1 LPQNPMVK
9 LNVCGGYLSTMLRT
23 LKVSLP
29 ADPALVQTALAFNW
43 ACQIALDYGTKHKTS
58 NKNTLNTAT
67 YHQIRET
74 LPCLPSALIQTAR
87 DQAAEILKRTGCVA
101 TTKKR
106 LSVRYDKRT
115 FKFYPDQNRASLT
128 TVCGRLSFPF
138 KHYEY
143 LDTWRGTYTNAQLII
158 RKGRASLNVQ
168 VEVIETGKEGR
179 KDSVSGGVLGIDR
192 GVHDIA
198 VCSDST
204 FFGSSK
210 LRAVKGRYQHQ
221 RSVLQR
227 VGTRSARRKLRRVS
241 GRERRFT
248 LDTNHCISKKI
259 VEKDEFDILALE
271 KLHIRKGKKNGR
283 RFNILL
289 GSWSPGELRRL
300 ILYKAEAIGKV
311 VVEVDPRYTSQR
323 CSRCGYTDERNR
335 HGLRFHCLRC
345 GFELHA
351 DLNAARN
358 IGVLGRSE
366 YLRLCVNEPIVASS
380 DATPADVA
388 DGSCKLPNSLG
399 GS

>member
-1 LPQNPMVK
+1 
-9 LNVCGGYLSTMLRT
+9 MLRT

-29 ADPALVQTALAFNW
+29 ADPALVQTALAFNK
-43 ACQIALDYGTKHKTS
+43 ACQIALDYGTKRKTS
-58 NKNTLNTAT
+58 SKNRLNWAT
-67 YHQIRET
+67 YHQIRDA
-74 LPCLPSALIQTAR
+74 LPHLPSALVQTAR

-115 FKFYPDQNRASLT
+115 FKFYPDQDRASLA
-128 TVCGRLSFPF
+128 TVRGRLSFPF

-143 LDTWRGTYTNAQLII
+143 LDAWRGKYTNAQLLI
-158 RKGRASLNVQ
+158 RKGRAFLNVQ
-168 VEVIETGKEGR
+168 VEAIEEEREEK
-179 KDSVSGGVLGIDR
+179 KSSAPGGVLGIDR

-221 RSVLQR
+221 RRVLQR
-227 VGTRSARRKLRRVS
+227 VGTRSARRRLRRAS
-241 GRERRFT
+241 GRERRFV

-271 KLHIRKGKKNGR
+271 KLHIRKGWKNGR
-283 RFNILL
+283 RFNRML

-300 ILYKAEAIGKV
+300 MLYKAEARGKV

-323 CSRCGYTDERNR
+323 CSRCGCTDRR
-335 HGLRFHCLRC
+335 SRRGLRFRCLRC

-366 YLRLCVNEPIVASS
+366 YLRLCVNEPIAAPR
-380 DATPADVA
+380 DAPPAGGA
-388 DGSCKLPNSLG
+388 DGSCKPPNSLG